1 MGSTSLTRGW
11 NLGPLHWEHRVLA
24 TGPPGKFQKIPGRAQ
39 GPGNTPPPLCA
50 SIPARQWFYV
60 LCHFFPVTFISDC
73 REEEIIYADF
83 PSPNSFPTAY
93 DKGKKQGDLPHA
105 QFCSSIVLQDK
116 GHPLNSLLLPSN
128 RKHELRFPKAPVAGS
143 QVPQSRLY
151 FSIGTNSIHWEC
163 TLSFPSFF
171 IYI

>member
-1 MGSTSLTRGW
+1 MGQVGSTSLTRGW

-50 SIPARQWFYV
+50 SISARQWFYV

-93 DKGKKQGDLPHA
+93 DKGKKQGNLPHT
-105 QFCSSIVLQDK
+105 
-116 GHPLNSLLLPSN
+116 HNSALPSFY
-128 RKHELRFPKAPVAGS
+128 RTKDIPSIAFFFHQTESMSQDFQRHLWLVPRCSRAG
-143 QVPQSRLY
+143 
-151 FSIGTNSIHWEC
+151 
-163 TLSFPSFF
+163 F
-171 IYI
+171 ILA